1 MAAVFT
7 SEFNTRTLAGA
18 PITLAGSPVVSVY
31 KDSSATQTTTGVTLT
46 VDHDHTGTHLL
57 EIDTAD
63 AFYTAG
69 SNFRAK
75 ITTGTVDG
83 ISVVGTIV
91 FEFSIEARSGLLPAN
106 AAQRTVNV
114 TAGGEI
120 DANVQRINDT
130 SLVGDGSGTPFNV

>member
-7 SEFNTRTLAGA
+7 SEFNTRTLAGV

-31 KDSSATQTTTGVTLT
+31 KDSSAVQTTTGVTLT

-75 ITTGTVDG
+75 ITTGPVDG
-83 ISVVGTIV
+83 IAVVGTIV
-91 FEFSIEARSGLLPAN
+91 FEFSIEARSNLLPTVAG
-106 AAQRTVNV
+106 RTLNV
-114 TAGGEI
+114 SATGEA
-120 DANVQRINDT
+120 DADVQKINST
-130 SLVGDGSGTPFNV
+130 TIVGDGSGTPFNV